1 MFETSSAIS
10 TYWDADQFVET
21 AIKTPISVRDTV
33 SVIGLGY
40 VGFVSAACLAKLG
53 HRVIGVDICQEKLDQ
68 LAAGTSTIHEPG
80 LDEVL
85 EEAVRDGFIETSN
98 DIVDAVHDSDV
109 SFVSVNTPTDAQGG
123 CDSGALKAVAKQL
136 GLALRTKRDYHLI
149 VMRCSVPPGMTTKD
163 FLPLVEEFSGKR
175 EGEAFGL
182 CFNPE
187 FLRES
192 TAIDDFENPPKT
204 IIGTTNQKAA
214 DKLAH
219 ILAPIDDAPIIT
231 DIKTAEM
238 VKYVDNVWH
247 ATKVCFGNE
256 IGRICQSLGVDGH
269 EVIHQ
274 FSQDTVLNISA
285 YYLKPGFA
293 YGGSCLPKEVRAMN
307 TLGAYHNLSLPMIK
321 SLIESNEAQIQR
333 AYDLIKGTN
342 AERVGICGITFKP
355 NTNDLRE
362 SPILDLAERL
372 LNDGIDVHIC
382 DPSYSCSSKLAKQIA
397 LLRPHYS
404 RYADIIERLT
414 HRVHADIDE
423 LLRNTDTIVAAHDTE
438 NWHRS
443 LVGKVRRHNV
453 VDLARLF
460 HTAPS
465 CRTYQGT
472 GW

>member
-1 MFETSSAIS
+1 MFETNTALNNHWDS
-10 TYWDADQFVET
+10 TPFNESPAPT
-21 AIKTPISVRDTV
+21 RLSVRDTI

-80 LDEVL
+80 LDDVL
-85 EEAVRDGFIETSN
+85 RDAVSDGFIETSA
-98 DIVDAVHDSDV
+98 DIVDAVHNSDV
-109 SFVSVNTPTDAQGG
+109 SFVSVNTPTDAGG
-123 CDSGALKAVAKQL
+123 DCDSNALKSVAKHI
-136 GLALRTKRDYHLI
+136 GLALRSKRDYHLI
-149 VMRCSVPPGMTTKD
+149 VMRCSVPPGMTNRD
-163 FLPLVEEFSGKR
+163 FVPIVEEFSGKR
-175 EGEAFGL
+175 EGKQFGV

-192 TAIDDFENPPKT
+192 TAIADFENPPKT
-204 IIGTTNQKAA
+204 IIGASREKAA
-214 DKLAH
+214 KKLAK
-219 ILAPIDDAPIIT
+219 ILAPIDDAPIFT

-256 IGRICQSLGVDGH
+256 VGRICQSLGIDGH

-274 FSQDTVLNISA
+274 FSQDTVLNISP

-307 TLGAYHNLSLPMIK
+307 TLGKRHNLSLPMIE
-321 SLIESNEAQIQR
+321 SLIGSNEAQIQR
-333 AYDLIKGTN
+333 AHDLIKN
-342 AERVGICGITFKP
+342 AQAESVGFCGITFKP

-372 LNDGIDVHIC
+372 LNDGLEVHIC
-382 DPSYSCSSKLAKQIA
+382 DPSYKTSSGLAKQIT

-404 RYADIIERLT
+404 RYADIIERL
-414 HRVHADIDE
+414 HNRVHADVDS
-423 LLRNTDTIVAAHDTE
+423 LLHQSDTIVAAHDTE
-438 NWHRS
+438 SWRHS
-443 LVGKVRRHNV
+443 LIGKLRRHNV
-453 VDLARLF
+453 IDLARLF
-460 HTAPS
+460 QTPPLCLS
-465 CRTYQGT
+465 YQGT